1 MLHSCAKLCY
11 AGFCSL
17 FEDFS
22 LLKFDF
28 QKASFCYSLMSVDQ
42 WEIPD
47 ISQEIPDVE
56 VEVASLELH

>member
-1 MLHSCAKLCY
+1 ML
-11 AGFCSL
+11 GFAHCSKVFSL
-17 FEDFS
+17 F
-22 LLKFDF
+22 KFDF
-28 QKASFCYSLMSVDQ
+28 QKASFCFSLMSVDQ